1 MLSLQTVTTLNALNT
16 SATELLKPV
25 SEFLAQYRKFEQSLV
40 DAVEGVEKEKLALQ
54 FIRTVDKSKER
65 TTLQQIPRG
74 R

>member
-16 SATELLKPV
+16 SVTELLKPV